1 MKKNQKG
8 FTLIELLVVVAIL
21 GVLAAIAIPMYNN
34 HRATAFRSA
43 AKAALMEQA
52 QAMERYFV
60 RQNSYHEATI
70 PTVVEGGRY
79 SLSFIDPNTPVAT
92 TPTTLVDENDFG
104 TNGDRSRVAFI
115 IRATANFNDRCDWL
129 QINQAGARNVSPEGC
144 DPW

>member
-1 MKKNQKG
+1 MKMNKKG
-8 FTLIELLVVVAIL
+8 FTLIELLVVVAIV

-52 QAMERYFV
+52 QAMERHFV
-60 RQNSYHEATI
+60 RTNSYVNPPAL
-70 PTVVEGGRY
+70 VAVEGGRY
-79 SLSFIDPNTPVAT
+79 VLTYRDPANQNNAGP
-92 TPTTLVDENDFG
+92 PTAGE
-104 TNGDRSRVAFI
+104 FI

-129 QINQAGARNVSPEGC
+129 QINQAGARTVFPAGC